1 MFMSCFKHWFRKKN
15 VNNQCKVGVHNI
27 CPNEK
32 PIYHYKPRQKLY
44 KANSKMVKV
53 NVPDDD

>member
-1 MFMSCFKHWFRKKN
+1 MFMSCFKYWFRKKN
-15 VNNQCKVGVHNI
+15 LKPPPKVHQIN
-27 CPNEK
+27 PNEK

-44 KANSKMVKV
+44 KANSKIIKV